1 MVLSSK
7 RRVLPGPEVNP
18 RQRPPVQR
26 VKDEM
31 KLVVKA
37 ESPKKGA
44 SLREVLKPKGSLRP
58 EALIAGGIRVKRVNR
73 KGLWPRGVTAA
84 VVTKLRVPEKSRLIK
99 ARKAAKREARLAVQ
113 AVRSPAR
120 LERKRPQR
128 AVRHRVKKGHLR
140 QGRGNLRIRLR
151 TASKAA
157 NKKARPAAA
166 VEKWRIPKKLLK
178 LERPL
183 IRNLAGANRK
193 PEALL
198 EPKAAVKKWRIPKK
212 LLKLERHPIRNLGG
226 ANRKPEALLEPK
238 AAVERLKKGVNRAGP
253 RREIRRSPSLQE
265 VRKVQR
271 RVAKV

>member
-1 MVLSSK
+1 M
-7 RRVLPGPEVNP
+7 R
-18 RQRPPVQR
+18 
-26 VKDEM
+26 
-31 KLVVKA
+31 
-37 ESPKKGA
+37 
-44 SLREVLKPKGSLRP
+44 SLG
-58 EALIAGGIRVKRVNR
+58 
-73 KGLWPRGVTAA
+73 
-84 VVTKLRVPEKSRLIK
+84 
-99 ARKAAKREARLAVQ
+99 
-113 AVRSPAR
+113 R

-166 VEKWRIPKKLLK
+166 VEKWRIPKKLHKLEK
-178 LERPL
+178 HPKRLLRLERPL

-238 AAVERLKKGVNRAGP
+238 TAVKKLKKGVNRAGP